1 MPIAP
6 EIVAA
11 VAVGAV
17 VVIGLVF
24 NRLRSTRTRN
34 VGRPVDGGPAN
45 LRFTCAGCSQQFTH
59 SRRTLSAW
67 RKGTRQ
73 FFCNACHT
81 RRRGAQHRHSPAN
94 KRAAMSQAAGS
105 AKPLQKSS
113 ASSPVSKPA
122 AGKNKGA
129 KSDGG

>member
-11 VAVGAV
+11 MAVGAV
-17 VVIGLVF
+17 VVVGLMF
-24 NRLRSTRTRN
+24 KRLRSTRTRN
-34 VGRPVDGGPAN
+34 VGRPVADGPAN

-81 RRRGAQHRHSPAN
+81 RRRGAQHRHSPAH
-94 KRAAMSQAAGS
+94 KRAAQADAAGA
-105 AKPLQKSS
+105 AKPVQTIG
-113 ASSPVSKPA
+113 AQGDAARPA
-122 AGKNKGA
+122 ARGNKAA
-129 KSDGG
+129 KSR